1 VKKKEYQ
8 ANNAESRL
16 KNGRSRKDQPKAIEG
31 TIKTNSRGI
40 GYFRAPEFKEDLEIE
55 PYFLKTAFDGDTV
68 SVIPHPKQKN
78 KRLQGEVVKIIKR
91 ARNRFVGTL
100 TKNESYYFLKT
111 DNKKVYRDIIIPKE
125 KTLDAKSNQKILVK
139 ITSWGDAKK
148 NPEGEVV
155 KIIGEKGTNEAEIQS
170 IVLDKG
176 LDTDFPKEIEKEAE
190 LVAQNARQKFN
201 EEISSRKDFRNVL
214 TFTIDP
220 EDAKDFDDAISY
232 QKLPDGVEV
241 GVHIADVSYYV
252 EEKSL
257 LDREARNRGFSIYL
271 VDRTIPMLPEVLSN
285 DLCSL
290 RPDEDRLVFSAVFKL
305 DKNNNITSHWFGKSV
320 IRSRKRF
327 SYETAQKILDANPP
341 TGGGEFFHELTFLNN
356 FSKQLRKKRF
366 EKGAIDFDSEEI
378 RFELDETGKPI
389 KVFKKARLDTHKLI
403 EELMLMA
410 NREVAEFVYERNKKN
425 PGFIFR
431 THDLPNREKI
441 KELSVFLRALGYNL
455 SLDER
460 GDVSSKDLNA
470 LFAQIEGK
478 AEESLIKTAAVRSM
492 AKAVYSTKNIGHFG
506 LAFRYYTH
514 FTSPIRRYSDLLVH
528 RFLEKSLNKKVGS
541 EDFSRS
547 QKIAMD
553 LSEKEV
559 KIAEAERDSIKYK
572 QVEFMLPRIGE
583 TFDGIISGI
592 TEWGMYVEEIE
603 TKAEGMIK
611 LRDLDGDFY
620 ELNEKQYSLVGQKTK
635 KKFRLGDRVRVK
647 LANVDLDRKQ
657 IDYRLA

>member
-1 VKKKEYQ
+1 MKKKKYQ
-8 ANNAESRL
+8 ANNTEGGL

-139 ITSWGDAKK
+139 VTSWGDAKK
-148 NPEGEVV
+148 NPEGEVI

-176 LDTDFPKEIEKEAE
+176 LDTDFPEEIEKEAE
-190 LVAQNARQKFN
+190 LVAQKARQKFN

-232 QKLPDGVEV
+232 QKLPDGIEV

-290 RPDEDRLVFSAVFKL
+290 RPDEDRLAFSAVFKL
-305 DKNNNITSHWFGKSV
+305 DKNNNIVSHWFGKSV

-327 SYETAQKILDANPP
+327 SYEAAQKVLDNNSP
-341 TGGGEFFHELTFLNN
+341 TGGGELFQELNFLNN

-366 EKGAIDFDSEEI
+366 EKGAIDFDSDEV

-410 NREVAEFVYERNKKN
+410 NREVAEFVYERTKKN

-460 GDVSSKDLNA
+460 GDVNSKDLNA

-528 RFLEKSLNKKVGS
+528 RFLEKCLNGKINS
-541 EDFSRS
+541 EDFARS

-583 TFDGIISGI
+583 TFDGVISGI
-592 TEWGMYVEEIE
+592 TEWGMYVEEVE

-635 KKFRLGDRVRVK
+635 KKFRLGDRVKVK

-657 IDYRLA
+657 IDYKLV

>member
-1 VKKKEYQ
+1 MKKKEYQ